1 MRASHFWFC
10 LACWLP
16 AAAAA
21 FQPLVTDDTGTQG
34 AGGNQVEFGYTRNVE
49 KEPGTR
55 AVTAA
60 LPFTYTR
67 GLTDAV
73 DLYAGGSY
81 LRFSTTPGNAHNGSG
96 NALAGIKWRFY
107 DHAAGKLSLAFK
119 PEIRFAV
126 SGNAEDR
133 GLGNGKTNAGA
144 ALLLTRETG
153 FGAIH
158 ANLAVDSQ
166 HFELAGNRAV
176 HRATLWRLSV
186 APVFELDERWR
197 IAFDAGLITNP
208 HRAEKSHMAYVEAG
222 FIHAPQRNLDLA
234 AGLIR
239 DVDHKGHRVYLLT
252 AGVTWRFR

>member
-1 MRASHFWFC
+1 MRASRLWFC
-10 LACWLP
+10 LCWLP
-16 AAAAA
+16 AVAAA

-55 AVTAA
+55 ATTAA

-67 GLTDAV
+67 GLSDTV
-73 DLYAGGSY
+73 DLYAGSSY

-96 NALAGIKWRFY
+96 NTLAGIKWRFY
-107 DHAAGKLSLAFK
+107 ENAAGKLSLAFK

-126 SGNAEDR
+126 SGNSEDR
-133 GLGNGKTNAGA
+133 GLGNGRTNAGA

-166 HFELAGNRAV
+166 RFALPANRAI
-176 HRATLWRLSV
+176 HRPTLWRLSV
-186 APVFELDERWR
+186 APVFDLDERWR
-197 IAFDAGLITNP
+197 IAFDTGLVTNP
-208 HRAEKSHMAYVEAG
+208 HRAEKPRMAYIEAG
-222 FIHAPQRNLDLA
+222 IIHAPHRNLDLA

-239 DVDHKGHRVYLLT
+239 DVDHQGHRVYLLT

>member
-1 MRASHFWFC
+1 MSRLW
-10 LACWLP
+10 LIPACWLP

-34 AGGNQVEFGYTRNVE
+34 AGGNQVEFGYTRHVE

-55 AVTAA
+55 AITAA
-60 LPFTYTR
+60 LPFTYSR
-67 GLTDAV
+67 GLSDAV
-73 DLYAGGSY
+73 DIYAGASY
-81 LRFSTTPGNAHNGSG
+81 ERFSTAAPDSAHQGSG

-107 DHAAGKLSLAFK
+107 EHRGGKLSLAFK

-126 SGNAEDR
+126 SGGAENR

-166 HFELAGNRAV
+166 RFALAGNRAI

-186 APVFELDERWR
+186 APVFELGEHWR
-197 IAFDAGLITNP
+197 IAFDAGLLTNP
-208 HRAEKSHMAYVEAG
+208 HRAEKSRMAYVEAG
-222 FIHAPQRNLDLA
+222 VIHAPHRNLDLA
-234 AGLIR
+234 AGIIR
-239 DVDHKGHRVYLLT
+239 DVDHQGHQVHMLT
-252 AGVTWRFR
+252 LGVTWRFR

>member
-1 MRASHFWFC
+1 MRTSRLWWG
-10 LACWLP
+10 LACCLP

-34 AGGNQVEFGYTRNVE
+34 AGGNQLEFGYTRNVE

-55 AVTAA
+55 AITAA

-67 GLTDAV
+67 GLTNAV
-73 DLYAGGSY
+73 DVYAGGSY

-96 NALAGIKWRFY
+96 NVLAGIKWRFY
-107 DHAAGKLSLAFK
+107 EHDAGKLSLAFK

-126 SGNAEDR
+126 SGSAEDR

-158 ANLAVDSQ
+158 ANLAVDGQ
-166 HFELAGNRAV
+166 RYALAGNRAV
-176 HRATLWRLSV
+176 HRAMLWRLSV

-197 IAFDAGLITNP
+197 IAFDAGLVTNP
-208 HRAEKSHMAYVEAG
+208 HRAEKPRMAYVEAG
-222 FIHAPQRNLDLA
+222 VIHAPHRNLDLA

-239 DVDHKGHRVYLLT
+239 DVDHQGHHVYTLT